1 MVSGTLLILLPLF
14 TLPAQFS
21 TTQLS
26 QAQTF
31 TVRGTVVNATTG
43 APIGGALVQLFAG
56 QGPTARRSGADGGFA
71 FEGVPAGTY
80 TVRAQ
85 KPGFFFPPEL
95 PMQNA
100 PQPTITAGPDH
111 TPALIKLIPEG
122 IISGHITGD
131 DGEPLEFL
139 PVQLLSERTQ
149 DGKKWRSFERHEVTD
164 EQGEF
169 RLAEL
174 QPGRYIVALG
184 PSSFQST
191 PPPIATQT
199 GVRGY
204 PAIFYPG
211 VPEMSSATAIEIT
224 PGKHAEVNLKLSSQP
239 FYRVSG
245 TVRAPMQNQG
255 ISLQITNAAGQSISS
270 GFQFDPVKGTFR
282 TQGLPAGPCTLTA
295 QMHDAATQQQY
306 FASQTV
312 NLTSDLAGVHLLL
325 LPNSSIPVTFVMETT
340 RNERPPEQSFF
351 VMSGP
356 NGGRHRQA
364 SIPANIVL
372 TPQNQL
378 FMSRQYYSQLGPGE
392 AESLSVRDI
401 PPGVYTVEVRPNGPY
416 YAASVRSGTVNLL
429 VQPLTITSGGAVQPI
444 EVVLSDDFAT
454 LEGSISFEGSDIAAE
469 LIVVPEDAPLEVRPF
484 NLGRLTTLPGQ
495 ARPTTRFEFAQ
506 LRPGNYKLLAV
517 DDLSFEYANPAVLE
531 KYASKAQEV
540 FLAPGQQTKVSVDLV
555 HIGD

>member
-1 MVSGTLLILLPLF
+1 MVFGTLLILFSLF

-26 QAQTF
+26 QAETF
-31 TVRGTVVNATTG
+31 TVRGTVVNSATG
-43 APIGGALVQLFAG
+43 APIGWALVQLYVG
-56 QGPTARRSGADGGFA
+56 QGPTARRSGADGVFA

-100 PQPTITAGPDH
+100 PPSTITAGPDH
-111 TPALIKLIPEG
+111 PPALIKLIPEG

-184 PSSFQST
+184 PSSFPSIS
-191 PPPIATQT
+191 PPRTTQT

-204 PAIFYPG
+204 PAVFYPG
-211 VPEMSSATAIEIT
+211 VSEMTSAAAIEIM
-224 PGKHAEVNLKLSSQP
+224 PGKHAEINLKLSSQP
-239 FYRVSG
+239 FYRISG

-255 ISLQITNAAGQSISS
+255 INLQITNAAGQSISS
-270 GFQFDPVKGTFR
+270 GFQFDPLKGTFR
-282 TQGLPAGPCTLTA
+282 TQGLPAGPCTFSA
-295 QMHDAATQQQY
+295 QTYDTATQQEY

-312 NLTSDLAGVHLLL
+312 NLTSDLVGLHLLL
-325 LPNSSIPVTFVMETT
+325 LPNSSIPVNFVMETT
-340 RNERPPEQSFF
+340 RNDRPPEQAVF

-356 NGGRHRQA
+356 NGVQHRQA
-364 SIPANIVL
+364 PIPANIVL
-372 TPQNQL
+372 TAQNQL
-378 FMSRQYYSQLGPGE
+378 FMSRQYYSQLAPGD
-392 AESLSVRDI
+392 ANSLSVRNI

-416 YAASVRSGTVNLL
+416 YAESVRSATVNLL
-429 VQPLTITSGGAVQPI
+429 EHPLTIAPGGAVQPI
-444 EVVLSDDFAT
+444 EVVLRDDFAT
-454 LEGSISFEGSDIAAE
+454 LEGSVSFEGSEIAAE
-469 LIVVPEDAPLEVRPF
+469 LIAIPEDAPLEVRPF
-484 NLGRLTTLPGQ
+484 NLGRLTTVPGQ
-495 ARPTTRFEFAQ
+495 THPTTRFEFPQ

-517 DDLSFEYANPAVLE
+517 DDLTFEYANPAVLE

-540 FLAPGQQTKVSVDLV
+540 FLAPGQRTKVSVDVV